1 MLLTLTL
8 LAISQEAQSLR
19 PLEAMDLFE
28 LEGVTSPTVSPDGSQ
43 VLYTRVGFDVMSD
56 KQRREVWL
64 HNVETGDSRPIL
76 DGVGSA
82 RWSPDGRYIA
92 LCAWRRWGRRR
103 GVRALDGRR
112 DHAAGDAPR
121 RVPWLRALVSG
132 LQGGSPSP

>member
-64 HNVETGDSRPIL
+64 HDVETGDSRPIL

-82 RWSPDGRYIA
+82 RWSPDGRYLA
-92 LCAWRRWGRRR
+92 YVRGAGGDGAEVFVRWMD
-103 GVRALDGRR
+103 DGTTRQVTR
-112 DHAAGDAPR
+112 LAESP
-121 RVPWLRALVSG
+121 
-132 LQGGSPSP
+132 GSVH